1 MYPILFEHDVTS
13 WDTFGIGVL
22 SDAITCEVEENR
34 NGSYELEMTYPITGA
49 FFSEIKL
56 RRLIVAK
63 PNYTDNPQPFRI
75 YSISKPLNGMI
86 TVNAQHISY
95 DLSGYVDAPFT
106 AADSQLAISKLTDST
121 IIFPSSCPFSFSS
134 NIHSSSGFSLKH
146 PASIRSLMG
155 GMRGS
160 LVDVYGGEWHFD
172 RFACQLYSARGENRG
187 VTIRYGKNLTDLN
200 QEENNTKVY
209 TAVYPYYYND
219 DANVLVTLP
228 ERAINVPGTFS
239 YTKVLN
245 LDLSND
251 FEETPTVADLR
262 SKAEQY
268 IDQNDIGKPVVNLT
282 VSFLEDVGVIERVD
296 LCDTVSVYF
305 EKLGV
310 TATAKCIR
318 TKWDVL
324 KDRYIE
330 AELGSAR
337 NSLAEDIANSSEIA
351 NAIDERT
358 SQFKRIAAGI
368 VGKVTGNSGGYIVL
382 HDTNN
387 DGEPDEIL
395 IMDSDDI
402 NTAVK
407 IIRFNNAGIA
417 FSKTGYNGTYS
428 TAWNIDGEF
437 VADFIASGELH
448 TDMVKVLGDTQFYW
462 DNNNIT
468 IISPSDQ
475 NKMIRFGKYDDVNY
489 GLGFSNDGGVT
500 WSSGFDFDGIRLTK
514 TGTTSYAKLTGD
526 SFEIRN
532 ASNETIAYIGHDT
545 CVDLDGNN
553 VIAPRYLLGT
563 RKSGTVTGIYS
574 FAGGQL
580 TDVSGPYSVAVGYSA
595 TSKKEYGLAL
605 GYCAVTEETNS
616 VAIGSEADALDI
628 SSVSLGH
635 SASTNAEYAIAIGF
649 SSLAYIGSRA
659 IAIGADALSSGALG
673 VALGGNSIS
682 QGVSSVAIGYAV
694 ATKQYAIAI
703 GNDSSAKAKG
713 AIAIGDSRAES
724 GEYAVALGGGTASGK
739 RSFAI
744 GEGAMALGD
753 YSVAIGND
761 AVADEAN
768 SIAIGSGVEAYRKDS
783 FVCGKYNVTGNWIF
797 VIGNGTNAL
806 NPSNA
811 LRMENSGNMWIAGT
825 LTQGSDRRAK
835 DILDADMPDVSQI
848 KAVRYKWNDTLINH
862 DEGEHIGYIAQDV
875 EKVAPYLIETD
886 ETTGFKSLNYIEF
899 LCAKIDQLE
908 RTVERLVKRVE
919 ELEGVTV

>member
-1 MYPILFEHDVTS
+1 MYPILFEHDATS
-13 WDTFGIGVL
+13 WGSFGIGVL
-22 SDAITCEVEENR
+22 SDAITCEAEENR
-34 NGSYELEMTYPITGA
+34 NGPYELEMTYPITGT
-49 FFSEIKL
+49 FFDEIKL

-63 PNYTDNPQPFRI
+63 PNFTDVPQPFRI
-75 YSISKPLNGMI
+75 YSISKPLNGLI

-95 DLSGYVDAPFT
+95 DLSGYVDSPFT
-106 AADSQLAISKLTDST
+106 AAGSQLALSKLTDSN
-121 IIFPSSCPFSFSS
+121 IIFPSPCPFTFSS
-134 NIHSSSGFSLKH
+134 DIQSSSGFTLKH
-146 PASIRSLMG
+146 PESIRSIMG
-155 GMRGS
+155 GIRGS
-160 LVDVYGGEWHFD
+160 LIDVYGGEWHFD
-172 RFACQLYSARGENRG
+172 RFNCRLYTARGENRG

-209 TAVYPYYYND
+209 TAVYPYYYNE
-219 DANVLVTLP
+219 DAEILVTLP
-228 ERAINVPGTFS
+228 EKAICVPGSFP
-239 YTKVLN
+239 YTNVLN

-251 FEETPTVADLR
+251 FEETPSVADLR

-268 IDQNDIGKPVVNLT
+268 ITQNDIGKPIVNLT
-282 VSFLEDVGVIERVD
+282 VGFLEDVGVHERVD

-337 NSLAEDIANSSEIA
+337 NSFAEDIANSSEVVE
-351 NAIDERT
+351 AIVERT
-358 SQFKRIAAGI
+358 SQFKRVAAGI
-368 VGKVTGNSGGYIVL
+368 VSKVTGNSGGYIVL

-402 NTAVK
+402 NTAVH
-407 IIRFNNAGIA
+407 IIRFNGAGIA

-437 VADFIASGELH
+437 VADFIATGELH
-448 TDMVKVLGDTQFYW
+448 TDMVKVFGDNNFYW
-462 DNNNIT
+462 DNSNIT
-468 IISPSDQ
+468 LISPSDQ
-475 NKMIRFGKYDDVNY
+475 NKMIRFGKYDGVNY
-489 GLGFSNDGGVT
+489 GLGFSNDGGTT

-532 ASNETIAYIGHDT
+532 SSNETIAYIGHDT
-545 CVDLDGNN
+545 CVDLNGNN
-553 VIAPRYLLGT
+553 VTAPRYLLGT

-580 TDVSGPYSVAVGYSA
+580 TDVSGPYSIAIGYSA
-595 TSKKEYGLAL
+595 TSMKAYGLAL
-605 GYCAVTEETNS
+605 GYSAVTEETNS

-635 SASTNAEYAIAIGF
+635 SAGTNAEYAIAIGF
-649 SSLAYIGSRA
+649 DSLAYIGSRA
-659 IAIGADALSSGALG
+659 IAIGADSLTSGALG
-673 VALGGNSIS
+673 VALGSNATS
-682 QGVSSVAIGYAV
+682 QGESSVAIGKAV
-694 ATKQYAIAI
+694 ATKKDAVAI
-703 GNDSSAKAKG
+703 GRDSSAKAIG
-713 AIAIGDSRAES
+713 AIAIGDSRAET
-724 GEYAVALGGGTASGK
+724 GEYAVALGGGTADGK
-739 RSFAI
+739 RSFCI
-744 GEGAMALGD
+744 GEGAMALGN
-753 YSVAIGND
+753 YSVAIG
-761 AVADEAN
+761 AYAIADEEN
-768 SIAIGSGVEAYRKDS
+768 SIAIGSNVEAYRKDS

-797 VIGNGTNAL
+797 VIGNGTDAR

-811 LRMENSGNMWIAGT
+811 LRMANSGNMWIAGT

-835 DILDADMPDVSQI
+835 DILDAEIPDVSQI

-899 LCAKIDQLE
+899 LCAKIEQLE
-908 RTVERLVKRVE
+908 RTVERLAKRVE
-919 ELEGVTV
+919 ELEGVTA

>member
-1 MYPILFEHDVTS
+1 MYPILFEHDATS

-49 FFSEIKL
+49 FFNEIKL
-56 RRLIVAK
+56 RRLLMAK
-63 PNYTDNPQPFRI
+63 PNYTDDPQPFRV
-75 YSISKPLNGMI
+75 YSISKPLNGLI

-134 NIHSSSGFSLKH
+134 NIHSSSSFSLKH

-160 LVDVYGGEWHFD
+160 LIDVYGGEWHFD
-172 RFACQLYSARGENRG
+172 RLNCQLYSARGENRG

-209 TAVYPYYYND
+209 TAVCPYYYND

-282 VSFLEDVGVIERVD
+282 VSFLEDIGVTERVD

-310 TATAKCIR
+310 TAAAKCIR

-351 NAIDERT
+351 EVIDERT

-382 HDTNN
+382 HDTDN

-402 NTAVK
+402 NAAVR
-407 IIRFNNAGIA
+407 IIRFNNSGIA

-468 IISPSDQ
+468 IVNPADS
-475 NKMIRFGKYDDVNY
+475 NKLIRFGKYDGTNY
-489 GLGFSNDGGVT
+489 GLGFSDDGGLT
-500 WSSGFDFDGIRLTK
+500 WTSGFDFDGIKLSK
-514 TGTTSYAKLTGD
+514 TGSDGWAKMTGD
-526 SFEIRN
+526 SFEIRDS
-532 ASNETIAYIGHDT
+532 SNVTIAFIGQDN
-545 CVDLDGNN
+545 CIDLNGNYL
-553 VIAPRYLLGT
+553 IAPCYLLGS
-563 RKSGTVTGIYS
+563 RLSGTDIGIYS
-574 FAGGQL
+574 FAGGR
-580 TDVSGPYSVAVGYSA
+580 DADASGPYSI
-595 TSKKEYGLAL
+595 LL
-605 GYCAVTEETNS
+605 GY
-616 VAIGSEADALDI
+616 
-628 SSVSLGH
+628 
-635 SASTNAEYAIAIGF
+635 
-649 SSLAYIGSRA
+649 
-659 IAIGADALSSGALG
+659 
-673 VALGGNSIS
+673 
-682 QGVSSVAIGYAV
+682 
-694 ATKQYAIAI
+694 
-703 GNDSSAKAKG
+703 KAKSSKAYG
-713 AIAIGDSRAES
+713 IAFGYQAVVS
-724 GEYAVALGGGTASGK
+724 GL
-739 RSFAI
+739 
-744 GEGAMALGD
+744 
-753 YSVAIGND
+753 
-761 AVADEAN
+761 N
-768 SIAIGSGVEAYRKDS
+768 SIAIGLNSVVTEKDGIAMGEGANVDGHDGIAIGTGAKAHMWCTAVGSSTEATGTNGVAVGYGCRTDYGAAIGDGCYAYGVSSAIGNTCQTGADESSALGYHAKAEAKGSTAIGKNSQTDS
-783 FVCGKYNVTGNWIF
+783 VAYDSVAIGGGHTANEGSVAIGVGTWAKADDQFVCGKYNTTGSWLF
-797 VIGNGTNAL
+797 VVGNGSDAN
-806 NPSNA
+806 NRSNA
-811 LRMENSGNMWIAGT
+811 LRMSKAGNMWIAGT
-825 LTQGSDRRAK
+825 LTQGSDKRAK
-835 DILDADMPDVSQI
+835 DILNDAMPDVSAI
-848 KAVRYKWNDTLINH
+848 KAVRYKWNDTIRNH
-862 DEGEHIGYIAQDV
+862 DETEHIGYIAQDV

-919 ELEGVTV
+919 ELEGVTA

>member
-1 MYPILFEHDVTS
+1 MYPILFEHDATS
-13 WDTFGIGVL
+13 WGSFGIGVL

-34 NGSYELEMTYPITGA
+34 NGSYELEMTYPITGTY
-49 FFSEIKL
+49 FSEIKL

-63 PNYTDNPQPFRI
+63 PNYTDNPQPFRV
-75 YSISKPLNGMI
+75 YSISKPLNGLI

-95 DLSGYVDAPFT
+95 DLSGYVDSPFT

-121 IIFPSSCPFSFSS
+121 IVFPSYCPFSFSS
-134 NIHSSSGFSLKH
+134 NIHSSSSFSLKH
-146 PASIRSLMG
+146 PESIRSIMG
-155 GMRGS
+155 GIRGS
-160 LVDVYGGEWHFD
+160 LIDVYGGEWHFD
-172 RFACQLYSARGENRG
+172 RFTCQLYSARGDNRG

-200 QEENNTKVY
+200 QEENNTKIY

-251 FEETPTVADLR
+251 FEETPSVADLR
-262 SKAEQY
+262 RKAEQY

-417 FSKTGYNGTYS
+417 FSKTGYNGTYN

-448 TDMVKVLGDTQFYW
+448 TDMVKVLGDTNFYW

-468 IISPSDQ
+468 IVSPSDQ
-475 NKMIRFGKYDDVNY
+475 NKMIRFGKYDGVNY
-489 GLGFSNDGGVT
+489 GLGFSIDGGAT
-500 WSSGFDFDGIRLTK
+500 WSSGLDFNGIRLLNPIS
-514 TGTTSYAKLTGD
+514 GGWAKMDGET
-526 SFEIRN
+526 FEIRDAN
-532 ASNETIAYIGHDT
+532 DVTTAYIGNYEG
-545 CVDLDGNN
+545 CVDRDGSY
-553 VIAPRYLLGT
+553 VTAPRYMFGTRALGT
-563 RKSGTVTGIYS
+563 DVGAYS
-574 FAGGQL
+574 FAGGRE
-580 TDVSGPYSVAVGYSA
+580 TEVSAAYTIAIGYKAASTKYYSTAIGYYANASGPYSTAIGYEANASVSHSIAVGSFSKVEGSFACAMGYRTQA
-595 TSKKEYGLAL
+595 TVDSIAL
-605 GYCAVTEETNS
+605 GYCAIAKNNSCAIGYNTLANSQYSVALGREITIEKYAAPGARYSVGIGYNINISEEGCVVIGNNS
-616 VAIGSEADALDI
+616 EASDKYAVAIGSSCK
-628 SSVSLGH
+628 SSAN
-635 SASTNAEYAIAIGF
+635 SAVAVGYMINATGEGQLACGSYNST
-649 SSLAYIGSRA
+649 
-659 IAIGADALSSGALG
+659 GADYKLI
-673 VALGGNSIS
+673 V
-682 QGVSSVAIGYAV
+682 
-694 ATKQYAIAI
+694 
-703 GNDSSAKAKG
+703 
-713 AIAIGDSRAES
+713 
-724 GEYAVALGGGTASGK
+724 
-739 RSFAI
+739 
-744 GEGAMALGD
+744 
-753 YSVAIGND
+753 
-761 AVADEAN
+761 
-768 SIAIGSGVEAYRKDS
+768 
-783 FVCGKYNVTGNWIF
+783 
-797 VIGNGTNAL
+797 GNGTSNSARSYAFRVHKNGNATL
-806 NPSNA
+806 
-811 LRMENSGNMWIAGT
+811 AGT
-825 LTQGSDRRAK
+825 LTQNSDARQK
-835 DILDADMPDVSQI
+835 DIIGDAPDLSGVH
-848 KAVRYKWNDTLINH
+848 AVKFVWNDKKFNH
-862 DEGEHIGYIAQDV
+862 DDREHIGYIAQDV
-875 EKVAPYLIETD
+875 EKVAPYLVETD
-886 ETTGFKSLNYIEF
+886 EDTGYKSIEYIEL
-899 LCAKIDQLE
+899 LCAKIEQLE
-908 RTVERLVKRVE
+908 RTVDRLVKRVAD
-919 ELEGVTV
+919 LEGVTA

>member
-1 MYPILFEHDVTS
+1 MYPILFEHDALS
-13 WDTFGIGVL
+13 WNSFGIGVL

-34 NGSYELEMTYPITGA
+34 NGSYEVELTYPITGA
-49 FFSEIKL
+49 FFAEIKL
-56 RRLIVAK
+56 RRLILAK
-63 PNYTDNPQPFRI
+63 PNFSDDPQPFRI
-75 YSISKPLNGMI
+75 YSISKPLNGII

-134 NIHSSSGFSLKH
+134 NIHSSSSFSLNH
-146 PASIRSLMG
+146 PESIRSIMG
-155 GMRGS
+155 GIRGS
-160 LVDVYGGEWHFD
+160 LIDVYGGEWHFD
-172 RFACQLYSARGENRG
+172 RFNCQLYSARGENRG

-200 QEENNTKVY
+200 QEENNAKVY

-219 DANVLVTLP
+219 DANILVTLP
-228 ERAINVPGTFS
+228 ERAINVAGSFP

-251 FEETPTVADLR
+251 FEETPSVADLR

-268 IDQNDIGKPVVNLT
+268 ITQNDIGKPIVNLT
-282 VSFLEDVGVIERVD
+282 VSFLEDVGVTERVD

-351 NAIDERT
+351 DVIDERT
-358 SQFKRIAAGI
+358 AQFKRIAAGI

-417 FSKTGYNGTYS
+417 FSKTGYNGTYN

-448 TDMVKVLGDTQFYW
+448 TDMVKVLGDTNFYW

-468 IISPSDQ
+468 IVSPADQ
-475 NKMIRFGKYDDVNY
+475 NKMIRFGKYDGVNY
-489 GLGFSNDGGVT
+489 GLGFSNDGGLT
-500 WSSGFDFDGIRLTK
+500 WNSGFDFDGIKLSK
-514 TGTTSYAKLTGD
+514 TGSTGWAKMTGD

-532 ASNETIAYIGHDT
+532 SSDVTISYIGLDN
-545 CVDLDGNN
+545 CVDLDGNY
-553 VIAPRYLLGT
+553 VTAPRYMLGSRLT
-563 RKSGTVTGIYS
+563 GTVTGIYS
-574 FAGGQL
+574 FAGGRFS
-580 TDVSGPYSVAVGYSA
+580 DASGPYSVLIGYMA
-595 TSKKEYGLAL
+595 ACKKPYGIAL
-605 GYCAVTEETNS
+605 GYYTSANGTNSIAIGANATAVTE
-616 VAIGSEADALDI
+616 
-628 SSVSLGH
+628 
-635 SASTNAEYAIAIGF
+635 AIAIGLEA
-649 SSLAYIGSRA
+649 SVSESAGIALGIRA
-659 IAIGADALSSGALG
+659 KAENDCIAIGPSAWAKKTSSITIG
-673 VALGGNSIS
+673 VACDTEYGCAIGYDSHAYD
-682 QGVSSVAIGYAV
+682 GVAIGYYDLANGRYSTAIGFKCNAYGEKSVAIGYESTV
-694 ATKQYAIAI
+694 GTN
-703 GNDSSAKAKG
+703 GTG
-713 AIAIGDSRAES
+713 AIAIGGGHVS
-724 GEYAVALGGGTASGK
+724 GDHA
-739 RSFAI
+739 
-744 GEGAMALGD
+744 
-753 YSVAIGND
+753 VAIGLD
-761 AVADEAN
+761 TRATTQ
-768 SIAIGSGVEAYRKDS
+768 YQ
-783 FVCGKYNVTGNWIF
+783 FVCGRYNTTGSWIF
-797 VIGNGTNAL
+797 VVGNGTDDSHT
-806 NPSNA
+806 SNA
-811 LRMENSGNMWIAGT
+811 LRMSNAGNLWIAGT
-825 LTQGSDRRAK
+825 LTQSSDRRAK
-835 DILDADMPDVSQI
+835 DILDADMPDVSHI

-886 ETTGFKSLNYIEF
+886 ENSGFKSIKYVEF

-908 RTVERLVKRVE
+908 RMVEKLTKRVAD
-919 ELEGVTV
+919 LEGMTS